1 MSDFIKLEGFA
12 ELDKQLAQLDT
23 KIGFK
28 VLRSAMM
35 AATRPMFAA
44 AKATAS
50 ATGVKGFDA
59 GATAAAMGRWTRKI
73 DSNTTTLFLGPKN
86 KNKKALAL
94 WNAKHGTSIGRLQH
108 FHLVEFGSING
119 PAQPFLRP
127 AFQTTAPG
135 VARDLGKQLRI
146 AIDKAVGVGR

>member
-1 MSDFIKLEGFA
+1 MSEFFKVEGLR
-12 ELDKQLAQLDT
+12 ELDQQLAQLDT

-44 AKATAS
+44 AKAS
-50 ATGVKGFDA
+50 AQSTGVKGFDA

-73 DSNTTTLFLGPKN
+73 DQNTTTLFLGPKN

-94 WNAKHGTSIGRLQH
+94 WNAKHGVNISRLQH
-108 FHLVEFGSING
+108 FHLLEFGSING

-127 AFQTTAPG
+127 AFQRTAPT
-135 VARDLGKQLRI
+135 VARELGKQLRI